1 MTAQE
6 YKSRLYST
14 LTRVE
19 SIVESFNKKEELNK
33 IKERLASSLDVESSE
48 EDAKLE
54 LDVIKQDFISLLRD
68 TLTEVQIAF
77 VEMEEPDNSDAEL
90 FKMHMLELK
99 AYKQDLTSH
108 DSETRKKINALLKHS
123 KANLIN
129 ELSSQAIIFPTECLD
144 TILNCPEVEQSNG
157 ADWVVQQIN
166 DALNSLL
173 EEVNARL
180 KDTFDSANEIIGS
193 EIDALESSYTQSV
206 NLSRRVGNTMS
217 DDMFGVARQA
227 LPSLGIGS
235 LGYGI
240 AAVMLGPI
248 AGLIAGLTAG
258 GLFLWKSQSSMAKQ
272 KKISEIKQQ
281 LAPKITLAM
290 NELKTYV
297 LERYDEFE
305 EGISESV
312 KTMVELIDNEMQDCV
327 DALKSC
333 DNDRKA
339 YDTQQVQLNNTM
351 NAVETYIKQLE
362 ILNTNPFENKQ
373 PNKEND

>member
-6 YKSRLYST
+6 YKLRLYST

-19 SIVESFNKKEELNK
+19 SIVESFNNKKELDE
-33 IKERLASSLDVESSE
+33 IKERLASSLEVESKE
-48 EDAKLE
+48 EAKSE
-54 LDVIKQDFISLLRD
+54 LDSIKEDLISLLRD

-77 VEMEEPDNSDAEL
+77 VEMEEPDNSDTEL
-90 FKMHMLELK
+90 FKKYMLELK
-99 AYKQDLTSH
+99 EYRQDLTSH
-108 DSETRKKINALLKHS
+108 DSETRKKINTLLKHS
-123 KANLIN
+123 KANLLN

-166 DALNSLL
+166 VALNSLL
-173 EEVNARL
+173 EEINDRL
-180 KDTFDSANEIIGS
+180 KETFDSANEIIGS
-193 EIDALESSYTQSV
+193 EIDALESTYTQSIS
-206 NLSRRVGNTMS
+206 LSRRVGNTVS

-240 AAVMLGPI
+240 AAIMLGPI
-248 AGLIAGLTAG
+248 AGLVAGLTAG

-297 LERYDEFE
+297 LERYEEFE
-305 EGISESV
+305 EGISESI
-312 KTMVELIDNEMQDCV
+312 KTMLTLIDNEMQDCI

-333 DNDRKA
+333 DNDRKDFEA
-339 YDTQQVQLNNTM
+339 QQIQLNNTM
-351 NAVETYIKQLE
+351 NAMETYIKQLE
-362 ILNTNPFENKQ
+362 ILNTNPFENK
-373 PNKEND
+373 NK

>member
-6 YKSRLYST
+6 YKSKLYST

-19 SIVESFNKKEELNK
+19 YIVESYNNKEELDN
-33 IKERLASSLDVESSE
+33 IKERLASSSE
-48 EDAKLE
+48 TDSNEDEEKNE
-54 LDVIKQDFISLLRD
+54 LDAIKIDIISLLRD
-68 TLTEVQIAF
+68 TLTTIQITF

-90 FKMHMLELK
+90 FKKHMLELK
-99 AYKQDLTSH
+99 DCKQDLTSH
-108 DSETRKKINALLKHS
+108 DSETRKKISSLLKHS

-157 ADWVVQQIN
+157 ADWVVKQIN
-166 DALNSLL
+166 EALNALL

-180 KDTFDSANEIIGS
+180 KETFDSANQIIGS
-193 EIDALESSYTQSV
+193 EINALENTYTQSI
-206 NLSRRVGNTMS
+206 NLSRHVGNTMS

-248 AGLIAGLTAG
+248 AGLAAGLTAG

-305 EGISESV
+305 EGVTESI
-312 KTMVELIDNEMQDCV
+312 KTMIKLIDNEILDCI

-339 YDTQQVQLNNTM
+339 FDARQVKLNNMM

-362 ILNTNPFENKQ
+362 ILNTNPFEYK
-373 PNKEND
+373 

>member
-6 YKSRLYST
+6 YKSRLFST

-19 SIVESFNKKEELNK
+19 SILESFNKKKEIDK
-33 IKERLASSLDVESSE
+33 IKERLASSMDVELN
-48 EDAKLE
+48 EDEVKAD
-54 LDVIKQDFISLLRD
+54 LDSIKQDLVSLLRD
-68 TLTEVQIAF
+68 ALTEAQIAF
-77 VEMEEPDNSDAEL
+77 VEMEEPDSSDAEL
-90 FKMHMLELK
+90 FKKHMLELNE
-99 AYKQDLTSH
+99 YKYDLTSH
-108 DSETRKKINALLKHS
+108 DSKTRKSISALLKHS
-123 KANLIN
+123 KASLLN
-129 ELSSQAIIFPTECLD
+129 ELSSQAILFPTECLD
-144 TILNCPEVEQSNG
+144 TILNCPEVEQRNG

-180 KDTFDSANEIIGS
+180 KETFDSANEIIGS
-193 EIDALESSYTQSV
+193 EIDALENTYTQSIS
-206 NLSRRVGNTMS
+206 LSRRVGNTMS
-217 DDMFGVARQA
+217 DDMLGMARQA

-248 AGLIAGLTAG
+248 AGLVAGLTAG
-258 GLFLWKSQSSMAKQ
+258 GLFLWKSQSSLAKQ

-290 NELKTYV
+290 NELKAYV

-305 EGISESV
+305 EGISESI
-312 KTMVELIDNEMQDCV
+312 KTMLELIDNEMQDCA

-339 YDTQQVQLNNTM
+339 FDAQQIQLNNTM
-351 NAVETYIKQLE
+351 NAMETYIKQLE
-362 ILNTNPFENKQ
+362 ILNTNPLIINTKQ
-373 PNKEND
+373 NL

>member
-6 YKSRLYST
+6 YKSRLNST
-14 LTRVE
+14 LARVE
-19 SIVESFNKKEELNK
+19 SIVESYNNKEELDK
-33 IKERLASSLDVESSE
+33 IKARLASSFETDLSE
-48 EDAKLE
+48 DEEKNE
-54 LDVIKQDFISLLRD
+54 LDTIKLDLISLLRD
-68 TLTEVQIAF
+68 TLTKIQIAF
-77 VEMEEPDNSDAEL
+77 VEMEEPDNSDEEL
-90 FKMHMLELK
+90 FKKHMLELK
-99 AYKQDLTSH
+99 DCRQDLTSH
-108 DSETRKKINALLKHS
+108 DSETRKKINTLLKHS
-123 KANLIN
+123 KASLIN

-166 DALNSLL
+166 EALNALL

-180 KDTFDSANEIIGS
+180 KETFDSTNQIIGS
-193 EIDALESSYTQSV
+193 EIDALENTYTQSI
-206 NLSRRVGNTMS
+206 NLSRHVGNTMS

-227 LPSLGIGS
+227 LPSLGVGS

-248 AGLIAGLTAG
+248 AGLVAGLTAG

-297 LERYDEFE
+297 IERYDEFE
-305 EGISESV
+305 EGLSESI
-312 KTMVELIDNEMQDCV
+312 KTMLELIDNEMQDCV

-339 YDTQQVQLNNTM
+339 FEAQQVQLNNTM
-351 NAVETYIKQLE
+351 NAVENYIKQLE
-362 ILNTNPFENKQ
+362 ILNTNPFQNNKVL
-373 PNKEND
+373 

>member
-1 MTAQE
+1 MTSQE

-19 SIVESFNKKEELNK
+19 SIVESFNNKVELDK
-33 IKERLASSLDVESSE
+33 IKGRLASSLETDSNEDE
-48 EDAKLE
+48 EKNELNIIKL
-54 LDVIKQDFISLLRD
+54 DFISLLRD
-68 TLTEVQIAF
+68 TLTKIQIAF

-90 FKMHMLELK
+90 FKKHMLELK
-99 AYKQDLTSH
+99 NYKQDLTSH
-108 DSETRKKINALLKHS
+108 DSETRKKINSLLKHS

-166 DALNSLL
+166 EALNSLL

-180 KDTFDSANEIIGS
+180 KETFDSANQIIGS
-193 EIDALESSYTQSV
+193 EIDALEKTYTQSI
-206 NLSRRVGNTMS
+206 NLSRHVGNSMS

-248 AGLIAGLTAG
+248 AGLVAGLTAG
-258 GLFLWKSQSSMAKQ
+258 GLFLWKSHSSMAKH

-297 LERYDEFE
+297 IERYDEFE
-305 EGISESV
+305 EHLSESI
-312 KTMVELIDNEMQDCV
+312 KTMLELIDNEMQDCA

-339 YDTQQVQLNNTM
+339 FDAQQVQLNNTM
-351 NAVETYIKQLE
+351 NAVENYIKQLE
-362 ILNTNPFENKQ
+362 ILNTNPFQNNKVL
-373 PNKEND
+373 

>member
-19 SIVESFNKKEELNK
+19 SIVESFNNKDELDKIKGRLAFSLQTDSNEDEEKKELDA
-33 IKERLASSLDVESSE
+33 IKL
-48 EDAKLE
+48 
-54 LDVIKQDFISLLRD
+54 DFISLLRD
-68 TLTEVQIAF
+68 TLTNIQISF

-90 FKMHMLELK
+90 FKKYMLELK
-99 AYKQDLTSH
+99 DCKQELTSR
-108 DSETRKKINALLKHS
+108 DSETRKKINSLLKHS

-166 DALNSLL
+166 EALNSLL

-180 KDTFDSANEIIGS
+180 KETFDSANQMIGS
-193 EIDALESSYTQSV
+193 EIDALENTYTQSI
-206 NLSRRVGNTMS
+206 NLSRHVGNTMS

-248 AGLIAGLTAG
+248 AGLVAGLTAG

-297 LERYDEFE
+297 IERYDEFE
-305 EGISESV
+305 EGLSESI
-312 KTMVELIDNEMQDCV
+312 KTMLELIDNEMQDCV

-339 YDTQQVQLNNTM
+339 FDAQQVQLNNTM

-362 ILNTNPFENKQ
+362 ILNTNPFENK
-373 PNKEND
+373 NKHNL

>member
-19 SIVESFNKKEELNK
+19 SIVEFFNKKEELNK
-33 IKERLASSLDVESSE
+33 IKERLASSLETESN
-48 EDAKLE
+48 EDEAEAE
-54 LDVIKQDFISLLRD
+54 LDAIKHDLISLLKE
-68 TLTEVQIAF
+68 TLMEVQIAF

-90 FKMHMLELK
+90 FKKYMLELK
-99 AYKQDLTSH
+99 EYKQDLTSH
-108 DSETRKKINALLKHS
+108 DSETRKKISTLLKHS

-144 TILNCPEVEQSNG
+144 AVLNSPEVEQSNG

-166 DALNSLL
+166 EALNSLL
-173 EEVNARL
+173 DEVNTRL
-180 KDTFDSANEIIGS
+180 GATFDAANEIMGS
-193 EIDALESSYTQSV
+193 EIDALENSYTQSV
-206 NLSRRVGNTMS
+206 YLSRRVGNTMS
-217 DDMFGVARQA
+217 DNMFGVARQA

-248 AGLIAGLTAG
+248 AGLVAGLTAG
-258 GLFLWKSQSSMAKQ
+258 GLFLWKSHSSMAKQ
-272 KKISEIKQQ
+272 KKITEIKQQ

-297 LERYDEFE
+297 FERFDEFE
-305 EGISESV
+305 ESVSESI
-312 KTMVELIDNEMQDCV
+312 KTMVELIDTEMQDCV

-333 DNDRKA
+333 DNDKKA
-339 YDTQQVQLNNTM
+339 FDARQIQLNNTM
-351 NAVETYIKQLE
+351 NAMETYIKQLE
-362 ILNTNPFENKQ
+362 ILNTNPFENK
-373 PNKEND
+373 

>member
-19 SIVESFNKKEELNK
+19 SIVESFGKKDELDK
-33 IKERLASSLDVESSE
+33 IKERLASSLEVESNE
-48 EDAKLE
+48 EDAKSE
-54 LDVIKQDFISLLRD
+54 LDAIKQDFISLLKD
-68 TLTEVQIAF
+68 TLIEVQIVF

-90 FKMHMLELK
+90 FKKHMLELK

-108 DSETRKKINALLKHS
+108 DSETRKKINTLLKHS

-180 KDTFDSANEIIGS
+180 KETFDSANEIIGS
-193 EIDALESSYTQSV
+193 EIDALESSYTQSI

-258 GLFLWKSQSSMAKQ
+258 GLFLWKH
-272 KKISEIKQQ
+272 
-281 LAPKITLAM
+281 
-290 NELKTYV
+290 
-297 LERYDEFE
+297 
-305 EGISESV
+305 
-312 KTMVELIDNEMQDCV
+312 
-327 DALKSC
+327 
-333 DNDRKA
+333 RK
-339 YDTQQVQLNNTM
+339 NM
-351 NAVETYIKQLE
+351 K
-362 ILNTNPFENKQ
+362 
-373 PNKEND
+373 

>member
-19 SIVESFNKKEELNK
+19 SIVESFGKKEELDK
-33 IKERLASSLDVESSE
+33 LKERLASSLEVESNE
-48 EDAKLE
+48 EDAKSE
-54 LDVIKQDFISLLRD
+54 LDAIKQDFILLLRD
-68 TLTEVQIAF
+68 TLTEVQVAF
-77 VEMEEPDNSDAEL
+77 VKMEEPDNSDVEL
-90 FKMHMLELK
+90 FKKYMLELK

-108 DSETRKKINALLKHS
+108 DSETRRKINTLLKHS

-129 ELSSQAIIFPTECLD
+129 ELSSQAIIFPTEFLD
-144 TILNCPEVEQSNG
+144 TILSCSEVEQNDG
-157 ADWVVQQIN
+157 ADWVVRQIN

-258 GLFLWKSQSSMAKQ
+258 GLFFWKSQSSMAKQ

-305 EGISESV
+305 ESVSESI

-333 DNDRKA
+333 DNDRKT
-339 YDTQQVQLNNTM
+339 YDAQQVQLNNTM

-362 ILNTNPFENKQ
+362 ILNTNPFGTK
-373 PNKEND
+373 

>member
-6 YKSRLYST
+6 YKSRLNST
-14 LTRVE
+14 LARVE
-19 SIVESFNKKEELNK
+19 SIVESYNNKEELDK
-33 IKERLASSLDVESSE
+33 IKARLASSFETDLSE
-48 EDAKLE
+48 DEEKNE
-54 LDVIKQDFISLLRD
+54 LDTIKLDLISLLRD
-68 TLTEVQIAF
+68 TLTKIQIAF
-77 VEMEEPDNSDAEL
+77 VEMEEPDNSDEEL
-90 FKMHMLELK
+90 FKKHMLELK
-99 AYKQDLTSH
+99 DCRQDLTSH
-108 DSETRKKINALLKHS
+108 DSDTRKKINTLLKHS
-123 KANLIN
+123 KASLIN

-166 DALNSLL
+166 EALNALL

-180 KDTFDSANEIIGS
+180 KETFDSTNQIIGS
-193 EIDALESSYTQSV
+193 EIDALENTYTQSI
-206 NLSRRVGNTMS
+206 NLSRHVGNTMS

-248 AGLIAGLTAG
+248 AGLVAGLTAG

-297 LERYDEFE
+297 IERYDEFE
-305 EGISESV
+305 EGLSESI
-312 KTMVELIDNEMQDCV
+312 KTMLELIDNEMQDCV

-339 YDTQQVQLNNTM
+339 FEAQQVQLNNTM
-351 NAVETYIKQLE
+351 NAVENYIKQLE
-362 ILNTNPFENKQ
+362 ILNTNPFQNNKVL
-373 PNKEND
+373 

>member
-1 MTAQE
+1 
-6 YKSRLYST
+6 
-14 LTRVE
+14 
-19 SIVESFNKKEELNK
+19 
-33 IKERLASSLDVESSE
+33 
-48 EDAKLE
+48 
-54 LDVIKQDFISLLRD
+54 
-68 TLTEVQIAF
+68 
-77 VEMEEPDNSDAEL
+77 
-90 FKMHMLELK
+90 
-99 AYKQDLTSH
+99 
-108 DSETRKKINALLKHS
+108 
-123 KANLIN
+123 
-129 ELSSQAIIFPTECLD
+129 
-144 TILNCPEVEQSNG
+144 
-157 ADWVVQQIN
+157 
-166 DALNSLL
+166 
-173 EEVNARL
+173 
-180 KDTFDSANEIIGS
+180 
-193 EIDALESSYTQSV
+193 
-206 NLSRRVGNTMS
+206 MS

-339 YDTQQVQLNNTM
+339 FDAQQVQLNNTM

-362 ILNTNPFENKQ
+362 ILNTNPFENK
-373 PNKEND
+373 

>member
-1 MTAQE
+1 MTAKE

-14 LTRVE
+14 LTRVGG
-19 SIVESFNKKEELNK
+19 IVESFIIEEELDK
-33 IKERLASSLDVESSE
+33 IKERLASSLEIESN
-48 EDAKLE
+48 EDEAKAG
-54 LDVIKQDFISLLRD
+54 LDSIKQDIISLLRD
-68 TLTEVQIAF
+68 TLTEIQIAF

-90 FKMHMLELK
+90 FKKHMLELK
-99 AYKQDLTSH
+99 EYKQDITSL
-108 DSETRKKINALLKHS
+108 DSETRKKISSLLKHS

-166 DALNSLL
+166 EALNSLL
-173 EEVNARL
+173 TEVNTRL
-180 KDTFDSANEIIGS
+180 KETFDSANEIIGS
-193 EIDALESSYTQSV
+193 DIEALESTYTQSI

-227 LPSLGIGS
+227 LPTLGIGS

-248 AGLIAGLTAG
+248 AGLVAGLTAG

-297 LERYDEFE
+297 LERYDAFE
-305 EGISESV
+305 EGVAESI
-312 KTMVELIDNEMQDCV
+312 KTMLEVIDNEMQDCV

-333 DNDRKA
+333 ENDRKVFGA
-339 YDTQQVQLNNTM
+339 QQVELNNMM
-351 NAVETYIKQLE
+351 NAVESYIKQLE
-362 ILNTNPFENKQ
+362 ILNTNPFENK
-373 PNKEND
+373 

>member
-19 SIVESFNKKEELNK
+19 SIVESFGKKDELDK
-33 IKERLASSLDVESSE
+33 IKERLASSLEVESNE
-48 EDAKLE
+48 EDAKSE
-54 LDVIKQDFISLLRD
+54 LDAIKQDFISLLKD
-68 TLTEVQIAF
+68 TLIEVQIAF

-90 FKMHMLELK
+90 FKKHMLELK
-99 AYKQDLTSH
+99 GYKQDLTSH
-108 DSETRKKINALLKHS
+108 DSETRKKINTLLKHS

-180 KDTFDSANEIIGS
+180 KETFDSANEIIGS
-193 EIDALESSYTQSV
+193 EIDALESSYTQSI

-339 YDTQQVQLNNTM
+339 FDAQQVQLNNTM

-362 ILNTNPFENKQ
+362 ILNTNPFENK
-373 PNKEND
+373 